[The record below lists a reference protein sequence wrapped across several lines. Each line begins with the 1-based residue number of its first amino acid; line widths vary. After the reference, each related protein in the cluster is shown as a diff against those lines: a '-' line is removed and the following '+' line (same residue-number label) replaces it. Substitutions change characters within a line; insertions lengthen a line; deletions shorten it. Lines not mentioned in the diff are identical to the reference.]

1 MKKENKNKII
11 ASAIFLLII
20 LGISNSEAFC
30 SLAIGESAVLLSGL
44 FLFIFIL
51 LLTIFGKEAGNL
63 IKSFF
68 GLESNNNDITDSK
81 TNTENDYEGDDL
93 LMLCTKLIVYTAKY
107 CGNDLESLK
116 SSKLTNLIFKVDS
129 KHYKARYIDLIKL
142 IELAS
147 ISDISSSDLN
157 AVCEK
162 INREKKQWDFD
173 FQYNLLD
180 SLFSV
185 AYQPNGNNTLLQD
198 LSKSLGISD
207 FCFERISSNH
217 KYKWK
222 NEHKGNNK
230 GDSIDLLLLC
240 SKLVI
245 YTAKYCG
252 GGNVNESTKR
262 SLEDFIYLIDRPNY
276 NQRVKDL
283 EDWISQSTYSEVSFW
298 DLDFLCKKIKE
309 TSEYKKWDLE
319 LQKKLINALFS
330 AVYQVNQFHQTLGI
344 ICKWLNFNTSLFDSV
359 KLEYDAEAAYRTA
372 QKKKEKKEKAKNQKE
387 DNDKL
392 FVDLTVELF
401 VEAMKVDRSKMV
413 CELDVVKTFILKYD
427 KEHFQERVLEVKKYL
442 EYEYID
448 LNVENAVN
456 RINKQYRQDYTRRE
470 EIFRVLVEIIYADE
484 TCNNAEL
491 QFLNKVAKLLKVSK
505 GSYDFMRSQYE
516 NRKKKKE
523 KEQKKKDKENKQRS
537 NSHSQG
543 NNGQNHSQSNNKN
556 SQGNSQP
563 RYSSELEKAYAALGI
578 DRDATDKEIKASWR
592 NLMRVN
598 HPDLMESRGPEAVRK
613 ATEKCQ
619 ELNKAFEI
627 VKESRGMK

>member
-1 MKKENKNKII
+1 M
-11 ASAIFLLII
+11 AYLII
-20 LGISNSEAFC
+20 PLGVLIC
-30 SLAIGESAVLLSGL
+30 VLLYLKKNNSSKKYQSSEFEYYNGGDQL
-44 FLFIFIL
+44 SLC
-51 LLTIFGKEAGNL
+51 
-63 IKSFF
+63 IK
-68 GLESNNNDITDSK
+68 LV
-81 TNTENDYEGDDL
+81 
-93 LMLCTKLIVYTAKY
+93 VYTAKY
-107 CGNDLESLK
+107 CNGDNLESLK
-116 SSKLTNLIFKVDS
+116 SSKLTNLMFKVDP

-217 KYKWK
+217 KYKWE

-240 SKLVI
+240 TKLVI

-283 EDWISQSTYSEVSFW
+283 EDWIFQSTYSEVSFW

-392 FVDLTVELF
+392 FVDLTVELLA
-401 VEAMKVDRSKMV
+401 EAMKVDRSKMV
-413 CELDVVKTFILKYD
+413 CELDVIKAFILKYD
-427 KEHFQERVLEVKKYL
+427 KKKFQERVDKVKQYL
-442 EYEYID
+442 SYEYMD
-448 LNVENAVN
+448 YNVEEVC
-456 RINKQYRQDYTRRE
+456 RKINKQFRQEYRKRE
-470 EIFRVLVEIIYADE
+470 DILRVLIDLVYADE
-484 TCNNAEL
+484 TCTNAEL
-491 QFLNKVAKLLKVSK
+491 NFLRKVAERLKVSK
-505 GSYDFMRSQYE
+505 TSFDYMRMKYE
-516 NRKKKKE
+516 NRKNKDKKE
-523 KEQKKKDKENKQRS
+523 KSNKKDKRQNR
-537 NSHSQG
+537 NS
-543 NNGQNHSQSNNKN
+543 QNYNSQSNSQN
-556 SQGNSQP
+556 SQNNSQP

-598 HPDLMESRGPEAVRK
+598 HPDLMESKGPDAVRR
-613 ATEKCQ
+613 ANEKCQ
-619 ELNKAFEI
+619 EINKAFEV
-627 VKESRGMK
+627 VKASRGMK

>member
-1 MKKENKNKII
+1 M
-11 ASAIFLLII
+11 AYLII
-20 LGISNSEAFC
+20 PLGVLIC
-30 SLAIGESAVLLSGL
+30 VLLYL
-44 FLFIFIL
+44 
-51 LLTIFGKEAGNL
+51 K
-63 IKSFF
+63 K
-68 GLESNNNDITDSK
+68 NNSSK
-81 TNTENDYEGDDL
+81 KYQSSEFEYYNGDDQL
-93 LMLCTKLIVYTAKY
+93 SLCIKLVVYTAKY
-107 CGNDLESLK
+107 CNGDNLESLK
-116 SSKLTNLIFKVDS
+116 SSKLTNLIFKVDP

-207 FCFERISSNH
+207 FYFERISSNH

-240 SKLVI
+240 TKLVI

-330 AVYQVNQFHQTLGI
+330 AVYL
-344 ICKWLNFNTSLFDSV
+344 
-359 KLEYDAEAAYRTA
+359 
-372 QKKKEKKEKAKNQKE
+372 
-387 DNDKL
+387 
-392 FVDLTVELF
+392 
-401 VEAMKVDRSKMV
+401 
-413 CELDVVKTFILKYD
+413 
-427 KEHFQERVLEVKKYL
+427 
-442 EYEYID
+442 
-448 LNVENAVN
+448 
-456 RINKQYRQDYTRRE
+456 
-470 EIFRVLVEIIYADE
+470 
-484 TCNNAEL
+484 
-491 QFLNKVAKLLKVSK
+491 
-505 GSYDFMRSQYE
+505 
-516 NRKKKKE
+516 
-523 KEQKKKDKENKQRS
+523 
-537 NSHSQG
+537 
-543 NNGQNHSQSNNKN
+543 
-556 SQGNSQP
+556 
-563 RYSSELEKAYAALGI
+563 
-578 DRDATDKEIKASWR
+578 
-592 NLMRVN
+592 
-598 HPDLMESRGPEAVRK
+598 
-613 ATEKCQ
+613 
-619 ELNKAFEI
+619 
-627 VKESRGMK
+627 